1 MSIGENIRRLRER
14 EGLSQTAFAGRLGVT
29 KETVGRWE
37 SGRTFPRR
45 THLDKMIADFAVC
58 ADDIMS
64 EERGLGTAPSA
75 PTADNW
81 PGPETRNDDTGAAE
95 GAGDAIL
102 PVYKTDRSGNGTTL
116 RHTGYACAPSDV
128 AARHVASIFVRMDYR
143 EMTRLYPV
151 GSLLLVDQR
160 ARPYNGCTVVALVD
174 NATIVVRRY
183 TAGNNTVVLSS
194 WPVRCTLARPH
205 PRQAPSAHHR
215 RGGLLP
221 GQPRHG
227 SALSRLSDSTQ
238 SPPCAR
244 SALCQFRRK
253 RHGDALF
260 PGATR

>member
-81 PGPETRNDDTGAAE
+81 PGPETRNDGTGAAE

-128 AARHVASIFVRMDYR
+128 
-143 EMTRLYPV
+143 TGLYPV

-194 WPVRCTLARPH
+194 WSYD
-205 PRQAPSAHHR
+205 APSPDLILDKR
-215 RGGLLP
+215 RVRIIGVVVFF
-221 GQPRHG
+221 QASHDTE
-227 SALSRLSDSTQ
+227 AL
-238 SPPCAR
+238 
-244 SALCQFRRK
+244 
-253 RHGDALF
+253 
-260 PGATR
+260 

>member
-1 MSIGENIRRLRER
+1 MPLRA
-14 EGLSQTAFAGRLGVT
+14 GL
-29 KETVGRWE
+29 
-37 SGRTFPRR
+37 
-45 THLDKMIADFAVC
+45 
-58 ADDIMS
+58 
-64 EERGLGTAPSA
+64 
-75 PTADNW
+75 
-81 PGPETRNDDTGAAE
+81 
-95 GAGDAIL
+95 IL

-160 ARPYNGCTVVALVD
+160 ARPYNGCTVVALAD

-194 WPVRCTLARPH
+194 WSYDAPSPDLILDKR
-205 PRQAPSAHHR
+205 PSAHHR

-253 RHGDALF
+253 RHGTRFFSEQRASI
-260 PGATR
+260 ATRKCP

>member
-1 MSIGENIRRLRER
+1 MSIGENIRRLRAR
-14 EGLSQTAFAGRLGVT
+14 EGLSQTAFAGRLDVT

-81 PGPETRNDDTGAAE
+81 PGPETRNDGTGAAE

-194 WPVRCTLARPH
+194 WSYD
-205 PRQAPSAHHR
+205 APSPDLILDKR
-215 RGGLLP
+215 RVRIIGVVVFF
-221 GQPRHG
+221 QASHDTE
-227 SALSRLSDSTQ
+227 AL
-238 SPPCAR
+238 
-244 SALCQFRRK
+244 
-253 RHGDALF
+253 
-260 PGATR
+260 

>member
-81 PGPETRNDDTGAAE
+81 PGPETRNDGTGAAE

-151 GSLLLVDQR
+151 GSLLLVCLLYTSSSR
-160 ARPYNGCTVVALVD
+160 ASSQLIGSNCPDPLGPT
-174 NATIVVRRY
+174 RR
-183 TAGNNTVVLSS
+183 S
-194 WPVRCTLARPH
+194 
-205 PRQAPSAHHR
+205 
-215 RGGLLP
+215 
-221 GQPRHG
+221 G
-227 SALSRLSDSTQ
+227 S
-238 SPPCAR
+238 
-244 SALCQFRRK
+244 FRRS
-253 RHGDALF
+253 GL
-260 PGATR
+260 PSQ